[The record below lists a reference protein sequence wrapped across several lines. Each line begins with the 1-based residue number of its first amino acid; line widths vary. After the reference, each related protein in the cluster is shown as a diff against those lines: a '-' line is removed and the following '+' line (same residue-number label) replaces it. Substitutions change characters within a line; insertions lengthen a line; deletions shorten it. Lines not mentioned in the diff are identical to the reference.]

1 MEQEVGGGVRE
12 FCLFEILEVMKDLKN
27 INRYYNWDGI
37 NFFVFRRVDLRIV
50 QSYVSFLV

>member
-1 MEQEVGGGVRE
+1 MGGGVRE

-50 QSYVSFLV
+50 